1 MKSLLNITL
10 FAFFISCLF
19 LFRPRQDVVF
29 TAINKSQYIRLFEMG
44 MDFEL
49 SIKDNTFTGTYT
61 ILNDTV
67 YLSYR
72 EQPIL
77 AAASLYSSQ
86 QDFRKILPRKLYI
99 NESTSDILAAD
110 GKAFSAKIFR
120 DFRQKQYQ
128 GPAYSIRV
136 LKDQNTPI
144 SGIEYHWY

>member
-1 MKSLLNITL
+1 MKRIWNIPL
-10 FAFFISCLF
+10 FAFFIFCLF

-29 TAINKSQYIRLFEMG
+29 TAISKSQYIRLFEMG

-49 SIKDNTFTGTYT
+49 SMENNTFTGTYT

-72 EQPIL
+72 QQPIM
-77 AAASLYSSQ
+77 AAASLYASQ
-86 QDFRKILPRKLYI
+86 PDFRKVLPRKLYI
-99 NESTSDILAAD
+99 NESTSDIQAAD

-136 LKDQNTPI
+136 LKDQSPPI
-144 SGIEYHWY
+144 SGIEYH

>member
-10 FAFFISCLF
+10 FAFFIFCLF

-77 AAASLYSSQ
+77 AAASLYASQ
-86 QDFRKILPRKLYI
+86 PDFRKILPRKLYI
-99 NESTSDILAAD
+99 NEGSSDIQAAD

-144 SGIEYHWY
+144 SGIEYH